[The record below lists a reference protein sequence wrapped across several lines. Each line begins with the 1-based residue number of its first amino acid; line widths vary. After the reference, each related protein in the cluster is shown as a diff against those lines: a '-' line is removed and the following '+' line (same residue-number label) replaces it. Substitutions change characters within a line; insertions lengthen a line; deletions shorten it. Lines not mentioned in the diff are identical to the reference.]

1 LEEFPLCC
9 VFIAAERNV
18 TMYLLPT
25 VPNPGSNPYNQH
37 QSQQVPPSP
46 SPSPHHPT
54 GPYDIGNW
62 ELRWRRRTTYDAKG
76 RLTGTAV
83 EEEAIYTPPHL
94 RHLQPSQM
102 QRGRQ
107 GLLWLLLFFLLAPLV
122 FPLVIVGLMLLGV
135 VVSVLQPLLLS
146 MGLVVIGLLVL
157 LLLFRLL
164 RTTCSRP

>member
-1 LEEFPLCC
+1 
-9 VFIAAERNV
+9 
-18 TMYLLPT
+18 MYRLPT
-25 VPNPGSNPYNQH
+25 VPYSGSNHHNQH
-37 QSQQVPPSP
+37 QGQQIPPP
-46 SPSPHHPT
+46 PSPHHPS

-76 RLTGTAV
+76 RLIGTAV

-94 RHLQPSQM
+94 RHLQPPQM
-102 QRGRQ
+102 QRGRH
-107 GLLWLLLFFLLAPLV
+107 GLLWLLVLFLIAPLV

-135 VVSVLQPLLLS
+135 VLSVLRPLLLS

>member
-1 LEEFPLCC
+1 
-9 VFIAAERNV
+9 
-18 TMYLLPT
+18 MSHLPT
-25 VPNPGSNPYNQH
+25 GPHPGSNHHNQH
-37 QSQQVPPSP
+37 QRQQVPPP
-46 SPSPHHPT
+46 PSPHHPT

-76 RLTGTAV
+76 RLIGADIQ
-83 EEEAIYTPPHL
+83 EEAIYTPPHL
-94 RHLQPSQM
+94 RQLQPPQM
-102 QRGRQ
+102 QRGRH
-107 GLLWLLLFFLLAPLV
+107 GLLWLLVLFLIAPLV

-135 VVSVLQPLLLS
+135 VLSVLRPLLLS